1 MLMEKNMF
9 NDSFERMLREKAD
22 EFKMYPSAR
31 VWHSIYNNM
40 HPGRRWPS
48 TTMSIVLIAILLLV
62 GYTNSE
68 RIIPK
73 KTVTAN
79 ITEAKLSNKSEQ
91 NLLGDNKTVIV
102 ASEPFFTAIEN
113 QQSSIGPNQQAIA
126 RDLNTN
132 NRKQYTSINP
142 ADWITNK
149 LNENKKASAETV
161 SNTLVASEEK
171 NKPSTKR
178 TIPANNHHSI
188 ENDNLIDQ
196 LIAKKVDGKLG
207 LQVYATPSFI
217 YPNLSDVSLAGDAKS
232 SVGLEVGAA
241 MQYAIF
247 KKFKVTTGL
256 QLNYLSYNSLG
267 YFTSANT
274 TNALIKQSQNE
285 PLIENSSLTNT
296 TGLYPINFRSET
308 YQVSLPVGVEFKLI
322 GRDKLH
328 WDVGATIQPTYIM
341 GGNNNRFKE
350 ASAINNWNL
359 NAGFETFVTYKI
371 NGLTWQLGPQF
382 RYQLMSTYDKAHT
395 VNENLANYGVKLG
408 VSKVLQ

>member
-1 MLMEKNMF
+1 MF

-48 TTMSIVLIAILLLV
+48 MAMSIVLIAVLLLV

-73 KTVTAN
+73 KAVTASV
-79 ITEAKLSNKSEQ
+79 TEVKLSNKTEQ
-91 NLLGDNKTVIV
+91 KLLADNKIVIS
-102 ASEPFFTAIEN
+102 ANEPFFTTNES
-113 QQSSIGPNQQAIA
+113 QQSATAQNQQAIA
-126 RDLNTN
+126 RDLISN

-142 ADWITNK
+142 ADWTTNK
-149 LNENKKASAETV
+149 LTENKKTTAETIAT
-161 SNTLVASEEK
+161 SISSEDK
-171 NKPSTKR
+171 NKQTTKR
-178 TIPANNHHSI
+178 IISSNNHRSI
-188 ENDNLIDQ
+188 ENEDLIDQ
-196 LIAKKVDGKLG
+196 LITKKADGKLG
-207 LQVYATPSFI
+207 LQVYASPSFI

-247 KKFKVTTGL
+247 KKLKVTTGL

-267 YFTSANT
+267 YFTNGT

-322 GRDKLH
+322 GRDRLH

-350 ASAINNWNL
+350 ESAINNWNL

-408 VSKVLQ
+408 VSKVLH